1 MKLAGKGKVFDGKDF
16 IADVTYSVSMRK
28 ASQFAPADGQIHLE
42 PDIGVYADRLTL
54 ESYTL
59 SCGSRGAGQIHCHHV
74 RQCLGVPS

>member
-54 ESYTL
+54 ETEDGWKWNFL
-59 SCGSRGAGQIHCHHV
+59 STGG
-74 RQCLGVPS
+74 GVYKVTGEPHR